1 MISATRKKLF
11 SSTGV
16 YLLLSIMFTRKAASR
31 LLVGAFNTRS
41 TSILTRRVTSRLS
54 PCVRP
59 RWLSTQ
65 GVARVD
71 EDLDAAFKAEM
82 QKIMTQI
89 NFIGALLARIGG
101 EAFRRDTPFAFT
113 QDSNHWLITFVCREG
128 ISNLRLIFL
137 SNNEA

>member
-1 MISATRKKLF
+1 MNLITHKKLF

-41 TSILTRRVTSRLS
+41 TSIVTRGVSSRFS
-54 PCVRP
+54 SSVRS

-71 EDLDAAFKAEM
+71 EDLDAALD
-82 QKIMTQI
+82 
-89 NFIGALLARIGG
+89 NLLGS
-101 EAFRRDTPFAFT
+101 AFDNDDAVENDDTDTVTVEP
-113 QDSNHWLITFVCREG
+113 QPVV
-128 ISNLRLIFL
+128 SNLLEVSQYCMGSVAIV
-137 SNNEA
+137 S

>member
-1 MISATRKKLF
+1 MNSITHKKLF

-41 TSILTRRVTSRLS
+41 TSIVTRGVSSRFS
-54 PCVRP
+54 SSVRP

-71 EDLDAAFKAEM
+71 EDLDAALD
-82 QKIMTQI
+82 
-89 NFIGALLARIGG
+89 NLLGS
-101 EAFRRDTPFAFT
+101 AFDDDDTVEIADTVENADTDTAAVEPQPA
-113 QDSNHWLITFVCREG
+113 V
-128 ISNLRLIFL
+128 SNLLEVSQYCLGSVAIV
-137 SNNEA
+137 S